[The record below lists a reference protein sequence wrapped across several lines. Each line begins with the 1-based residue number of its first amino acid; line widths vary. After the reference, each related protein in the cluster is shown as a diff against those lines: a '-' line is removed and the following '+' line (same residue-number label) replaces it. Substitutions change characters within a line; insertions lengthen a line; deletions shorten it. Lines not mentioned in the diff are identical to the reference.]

1 MIWQRKTLGEVTNL
15 KRGFD
20 LPAHSRAKGPFPLYS
35 SSGLTGNNN
44 VPAVSGPCVITGR
57 YGTIGDVFYSDG
69 ACWPLNTT
77 LYTTEFKGNNPKFIY
92 YLLKTIPW
100 SRYTTASAVPG
111 INRNH
116 INLCPVFVPEIRTQ
130 RAIVNIL
137 ETLDE
142 KIALNNQINGYLL
155 EHTRAY
161 FSRWINHAN
170 GKSCR
175 IDEIAQLNPSTYS
188 LQEKWPHVQYLDTGS
203 ITCGCIEGFQQINLL
218 TDDLPSRARRKVQ
231 AKDIV
236 YSTVRP
242 NQKHYGILLAPDSDV
257 LVSTG
262 FTVIRLNDTSVFP
275 ELLYLFLTQDKLTM
289 SLQQIAEQ
297 STSAYPSIKAD
308 DIGSLEIPMPTN
320 LEANSLHEI
329 LEPVFS
335 LIATN
340 QKENHRLEMLRDAL
354 LPKLMSGE
362 IDVSRV
368 EVPTRPNSHLS
379 GC

>member
-1 MIWQRKTLGEVTNL
+1 M

-142 KIALNNQINGYLL
+142 KIALNNQINGYLAAICESLAEKQQNTLVPL
-155 EHTRAY
+155 EGLCQQVNEKTDFSEANFDSYISTESLLPEKMGRQTASSLPKSGKVTKYQAGDTLVSNIRPYFKKVWFADCNGTCSGDVIVFRARNASMSPY
-161 FSRWINHAN
+161 
-170 GKSCR
+170 
-175 IDEIAQLNPSTYS
+175 LYS
-188 LQEKWPHVQYLDTGS
+188 LIRSDSFFEYVMLGS
-203 ITCGCIEGFQQINLL
+203 KGTKMPRGDKKQMMTYPVAASCNQVNLQLITFCVHQL
-218 TDDLPSRARRKVQ
+218 TKNARE
-231 AKDIV
+231 
-236 YSTVRP
+236 
-242 NQKHYGILLAPDSDV
+242 
-257 LVSTG
+257 
-262 FTVIRLNDTSVFP
+262 SVMLS
-275 ELLYLFLTQDKLTM
+275 E
-289 SLQQIAEQ
+289 
-297 STSAYPSIKAD
+297 
-308 DIGSLEIPMPTN
+308 
-320 LEANSLHEI
+320 
-329 LEPVFS
+329 
-335 LIATN
+335 
-340 QKENHRLEMLRDAL
+340 LRDTL

-362 IDVSRV
+362 IDVSKV
-368 EVPTRPNSHLS
+368 DLTQPNSHLS

>member
-142 KIALNNQINGYLL
+142 KIALNNQINGYL
-155 EHTRAY
+155 A
-161 FSRWINHAN
+161 A
-170 GKSCR
+170 
-175 IDEIAQLNPSTYS
+175 
-188 LQEKWPHVQYLDTGS
+188 
-203 ITCGCIEGFQQINLL
+203 
-218 TDDLPSRARRKVQ
+218 
-231 AKDIV
+231 
-236 YSTVRP
+236 
-242 NQKHYGILLAPDSDV
+242 
-257 LVSTG
+257 
-262 FTVIRLNDTSVFP
+262 
-275 ELLYLFLTQDKLTM
+275 
-289 SLQQIAEQ
+289 
-297 STSAYPSIKAD
+297 
-308 DIGSLEIPMPTN
+308 
-320 LEANSLHEI
+320 
-329 LEPVFS
+329 
-335 LIATN
+335 
-340 QKENHRLEMLRDAL
+340 
-354 LPKLMSGE
+354 
-362 IDVSRV
+362 
-368 EVPTRPNSHLS
+368 
-379 GC
+379 